1 MISSSRSPEYMYMT
15 QSSAQRKNT
24 NISIYF
30 VKRVDRWRLHVYNS
44 LNNQATGHVKQYD
57 RCQSKRLDH
66 WHMHRIRQIV
76 PHNAIIA
83 IETDTCPQKSATN
96 TTHIAAYLHS
106 CGVSRYQTSFV
117 AKNSFAKNNCFFPLS
132 HLNLACG
139 PHLISI
145 ANDASQNLVFQTSTS
160 IDSVLCYPEI
170 TTYLQ
175 PYFTET
181 YYYI

>member
-1 MISSSRSPEYMYMT
+1 MPVHST
-15 QSSAQRKNT
+15 
-24 NISIYF
+24 
-30 VKRVDRWRLHVYNS
+30 
-44 LNNQATGHVKQYD
+44 
-57 RCQSKRLDH
+57 
-66 WHMHRIRQIV
+66 
-76 PHNAIIA
+76 
-83 IETDTCPQKSATN
+83 KSATN

-106 CGVSRYQTSFV
+106 CGVSFYQTSSSRTTLSPRTIAF
-117 AKNSFAKNNCFFPLS
+117 SSS
-132 HLNLACG
+132 HLNLASA

-145 ANDASQNLVFQTSTS
+145 ANDASQNLVFHTSTS